1 MASVTILPVSRPAE
15 SERVVADPAHRSHQ
29 APAPVHGAERSAVI
43 HPVRPR
49 TRTVRRHMPAR
60 RGRPRPRACD
70 RSYEPDLHGSRLTR
84 RGRVVVGLI
93 WMLMAIAVIMMINR
107 PADVTPPAVTT
118 TVTVQSGDTLWDL
131 TDGLAPEVD
140 RRVVIGQIIE
150 LNGLR
155 SAGDIHPGDV
165 LLVPAG

>member
-1 MASVTILPVSRPAE
+1 
-15 SERVVADPAHRSHQ
+15 
-29 APAPVHGAERSAVI
+29 
-43 HPVRPR
+43 
-49 TRTVRRHMPAR
+49 
-60 RGRPRPRACD
+60 
-70 RSYEPDLHGSRLTR
+70 
-84 RGRVVVGLI
+84 
-93 WMLMAIAVIMMINR
+93 MAIAVIMMINR